1 MAKKKKVGIEV
12 SDAKQARE
20 LILTESSPFNMLE
33 AYKAA
38 RTNLIFTM
46 NKSHENKA
54 IVVTSAMAN
63 DGKTTSCINLA
74 ITFAQTGSKVIVIDS
89 DMRNPSVHRYMKG
102 VKNAPGLSNVLG
114 GFNTIEESIQKA
126 EEYNN
131 LYIMSA
137 GVIPPNPSE
146 LIYSDAIENLLRELS
161 KDFDYIFVDSPP
173 LGIVTDAL
181 ILGKRTLGIALV
193 VRQDATRKD
202 AIKDVLNDC
211 KFNETKV
218 LGFILNGATSE
229 NGYRYGKYG
238 KYGKY
243 GGYGYGYGYGQTAEA
258 VKKSTENK

>member
-1 MAKKKKVGIEV
+1 MAKKVGLEV
-12 SDAKQARE
+12 SDARQARE
-20 LILTESSPFNMLE
+20 LILNDKTQFNVVE

-46 NKSHENKA
+46 DKSSDSKA
-54 IVVTSAMAN
+54 VVVTSAMAN

-74 ITFAQTGSKVIVIDS
+74 ITFAQTGSKVLLIDS
-89 DMRNPSVHRYMKG
+89 DMRNPSVHRYLKG

-114 GFNTIEESIQKA
+114 GFNSIAESVQKT
-126 EEYNN
+126 EYNN
-131 LYIMSA
+131 LSVMSA

-146 LIYSDAIENLLRELS
+146 LIYSDAIENMLGELN
-161 KDFDYIFVDSPP
+161 KVYDYIFIDTPP
-173 LGIVTDAL
+173 LGLVTDAL
-181 ILGKRTLGIALV
+181 ILGKRTLGIAVV

-202 AIKDVLNDC
+202 AIRDVLNDC

-238 KYGKY
+238 GKY
-243 GGYGYGYGYGQTAEA
+243 GSYGYGYSQTAQA
-258 VKKSTENK
+258 AQKADK